1 MTTNKIQ
8 AEEKKEWFCRHC
20 KKEFSGVILYCPE
33 CHSPDALIKD
43 EFSFRC
49 GYEQALKEMINVML
63 EKKGD
68 YHRMSSW

>member
-1 MTTNKIQ
+1 MNKETKEK
-8 AEEKKEWFCRHC
+8 EEDKEWFCRHC
-20 KKEFSGVILYCPE
+20 KAKKSALMCYCPE

-43 EFSFRC
+43 EFSWKC
-49 GYEQALKEMINVML
+49 GYNEALKQMINIML